1 MIWKETLFLFIY
13 GDSDI
18 CVSPS
23 QFLFLNNELIINNVI
38 SILYSLTGDG
48 HVDCGFGTS
57 CVIKVKIDFLN
68 EFYIQIIKNFM
79 VIIHIKNMF

>member
-1 MIWKETLFLFIY
+1 M
-13 GDSDI
+13 
-18 CVSPS
+18 
-23 QFLFLNNELIINNVI
+23 FLNNELIINNVI

-48 HVDCGFGTS
+48 HVDCRFGIL

-68 EFYIQIIKNFM
+68 EFYIQIIKNFV

>member
-1 MIWKETLFLFIY
+1 MIWKEPFFLFIY

-18 CVSPS
+18 WVSPS

-48 HVDCGFGTS
+48 HVDCGFGTLF
-57 CVIKVKIDFLN
+57 VIKVKIDFLN
-68 EFYIQIIKNFM
+68 EFFIQIIKNFV

>member
-1 MIWKETLFLFIY
+1 MERTSFSFYY

-38 SILYSLTGDG
+38 SILYSLIGDG
-48 HVDCGFGTS
+48 YVDCGFGIL
-57 CVIKVKIDFLN
+57 CVIKVKIVFLN
-68 EFYIQIIKNFM
+68 EFFIQMIKNFV